1 MKSEEIARLAGVSRS
16 TVSRVINNY
25 PNVPAKTREKV
36 MKIIR
41 EYHYEP
47 NLSARVLA
55 GKRTN
60 TIGLF
65 LFSIYDIKSPYRIYG
80 NAYFSPFVDAF
91 VDIGNS
97 MGYYMLVHTVCKPGD
112 CWRIRQTFSQKR
124 IDGGIIITTD
134 ESREIE
140 SILSDISHPVVIMDY
155 SPSQIEKTINPK
167 ARIGVFNFNDEKGV
181 NSVVDHLVSLGHRRI
196 GMIMGRQTSYSGRR
210 RRECFVKR
218 LAHHG
223 LPVDDRYMI
232 KGDFTWET
240 VVPEIEKLIFS
251 HQLPTAIVASND
263 AMAIAAIE
271 TFRRHGMRIPE
282 DISITGYDDSPA
294 SAIVKPSL
302 TTVQIPFFEMAKR
315 SMNMLSELI
324 ESDKPRI
331 MVCNADVGF
340 VIRESC
346 CENLHEEVAV

>member
-1 MKSEEIARLAGVSRS
+1 
-16 TVSRVINNY
+16 
-25 PNVPAKTREKV
+25 
-36 MKIIR
+36 
-41 EYHYEP
+41 
-47 NLSARVLA
+47 
-55 GKRTN
+55 
-60 TIGLF
+60 
-65 LFSIYDIKSPYRIYG
+65 
-80 NAYFSPFVDAF
+80 
-91 VDIGNS
+91 
-97 MGYYMLVHTVCKPGD
+97 
-112 CWRIRQTFSQKR
+112 
-124 IDGGIIITTD
+124 
-134 ESREIE
+134 
-140 SILSDISHPVVIMDY
+140 
-155 SPSQIEKTINPK
+155 
-167 ARIGVFNFNDEKGV
+167 
-181 NSVVDHLVSLGHRRI
+181 
-196 GMIMGRQTSYSGRR
+196 
-210 RRECFVKR
+210 
-218 LAHHG
+218 
-223 LPVDDRYMI
+223 MI

-315 SMNMLSELI
+315 SMDMLSELI